1 MTHGVKQ
8 RLEMTEHKFKPV
20 EEQLAY
26 IKKGVAEI
34 IPESELVA
42 KLEASRKTGKPLRV
56 YLAYLVFYLLWFL
69 LLTFIASFGLI
80 AEA

>member
-1 MTHGVKQ
+1 MTHGAKQ

-34 IPESELVA
+34 IPNLSWSRSSKPRA
-42 KLEASRKTGKPLRV
+42 KLGSRCASISASTPPLRT
-56 YLAYLVFYLLWFL
+56 FTSGTLWSY
-69 LLTFIASFGLI
+69 AS
-80 AEA
+80 